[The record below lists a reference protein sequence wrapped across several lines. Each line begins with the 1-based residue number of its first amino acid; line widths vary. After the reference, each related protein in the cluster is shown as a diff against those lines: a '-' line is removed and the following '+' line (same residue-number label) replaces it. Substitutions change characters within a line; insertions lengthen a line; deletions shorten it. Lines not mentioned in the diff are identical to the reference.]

1 MVVHA
6 RVWGIVDNAATHHTD
21 DVRIRLNQIF
31 RGRFTYCSRYS
42 PDFKPVERLFAL
54 VKQEIRSR
62 YDNHNLDPVFTNVEV
77 FNLFIVGGPRA
88 SVI

>member
-1 MVVHA
+1 MVMYGVLS
-6 RVWGIVDNAATHHTD
+6 TTQQPTTQSD

-31 RGRFTYCSRYS
+31 IGRFTYCSRYS

-62 YDNHNLDPVFTNVEV
+62 YDNHNLDPVVTIVEV
-77 FNLFIVGGPRA
+77 FNLFIVGGPCA
-88 SVI
+88 AVI